1 MKYTQNDL
9 KVIYPINQLSL
20 FGYNGYFNYFVKL
33 FDKGK
38 MPNSILL
45 SGPKGIGKST
55 FIYHIVNYILSK
67 NEDKK
72 YSTTNFEIDSDNLS
86 YKLLLA
92 STHPNFYL
100 LDKNILDKQIKIEN
114 VRNLRKFLTKTSYSQ
129 DLKIVMIDNS
139 ELLNINSANA
149 LLKVIEEPG
158 NNTFFF
164 IIHDSSFKIIDTI
177 KSRCSEFKIF
187 FSHNEKKSI
196 LENIVQQYKNELN
209 IKNVDDNFYLD
220 TPGNIINCLVN
231 FTKSNYELS
240 KDKLLSILYLIEKYR
255 KDKDPQTLSS
265 LILFIEI
272 YYNELAKNNKSRVTF
287 YYCNYLKV
295 LRKIYDMKNFNLDEK
310 NILVYITDILQNEK
324 K

>member
-9 KVIYPINQLSL
+9 KVIYPVNQLSL

-33 FDKGK
+33 LEKRK

-55 FIYHIVNYILSK
+55 FVFHLVNYILSK

-72 YSTTNFEIDSDNLS
+72 YSITNFEIDNDNLS
-86 YKLLLA
+86 YKLLVA
-92 STHPNFYL
+92 NTHPNFYL

-187 FSHNEKKSI
+187 FS
-196 LENIVQQYKNELN
+196 
-209 IKNVDDNFYLD
+209 
-220 TPGNIINCLVN
+220 
-231 FTKSNYELS
+231 S
-240 KDKLLSILYLIEKYR
+240 KLKF
-255 KDKDPQTLSS
+255 
-265 LILFIEI
+265 FI
-272 YYNELAKNNKSRVTF
+272 S
-287 YYCNYLKV
+287 
-295 LRKIYDMKNFNLDEK
+295 
-310 NILVYITDILQNEK
+310 
-324 K
+324 

>member
-9 KVIYPINQLSL
+9 KVIYPVNQLSL

-45 SGPKGIGKST
+45 SGPQGIGKST

-86 YKLLLA
+86 YKLLSA
-92 STHPNFYL
+92 CTHPNFYL

-114 VRNLRKFLTKTSYSQ
+114 VRNLRKFLSKTSYSQ

-158 NNTFFF
+158 NNTFFLLF
-164 IIHDSSFKIIDTI
+164 TI
-177 KSRCSEFKIF
+177 A
-187 FSHNEKKSI
+187 H
-196 LENIVQQYKNELN
+196 L
-209 IKNVDDNFYLD
+209 
-220 TPGNIINCLVN
+220 
-231 FTKSNYELS
+231 
-240 KDKLLSILYLIEKYR
+240 KL
-255 KDKDPQTLSS
+255 
-265 LILFIEI
+265 
-272 YYNELAKNNKSRVTF
+272 
-287 YYCNYLKV
+287 
-295 LRKIYDMKNFNLDEK
+295 
-310 NILVYITDILQNEK
+310 
-324 K
+324 